1 MYVLIRRGIMKNYRS
16 FPGLFLILFLMLGIT
31 SYSLA
36 LEAPVFSPLRYSIDD
51 VQGTAVYTDTVTMG
65 NVVSGEFH
73 LVIQNGSGGKNKVD
87 YAEVYV
93 AGKRLVKMKSTKDL
107 IDKKFKLIKDSELRV
122 SLTGPKNSFV
132 VVSII
137 AKKLTQV
144 PLVIRMAQADAQAAM
159 TASLLKIKKKPTFA
173 SHGFVLS
180 GSVISQTPRA
190 GVYVKEK
197 TKASISVSTGPA
209 LAYNLLPGTPDSPA
223 SSSVV
228 DYSSHDTIT
237 DTEITEIL
245 PGNRIARTKLEI
257 GFTPNA
263 TVGQINDLLTSI
275 GAQITAMLKG
285 VNQVIVRI
293 PDPGDLTSL
302 DTLVAQIQSKPI
314 VRYVLKGNMAS
325 TEALPPDVDVV
336 NDPGLLSAIDHHLDV
351 RAHAAW
357 NVISLMGEAPNPP
370 NLVVADNFG
379 DGVPNKHFAV
389 RASSSDFASGKLD
402 SHGYHVLGILAATFH
417 AGDTTDPERDWV
429 TGLYPSFW
437 FPYLWAV
444 DLQKGYEGAS
454 IDTEIIQRLAIL
466 GKNVVVNT
474 SLGLPC
480 NGTFADRSCIEPAAL
495 SWIEKVRG
503 SSLFATGLTGPGSLE
518 NTFIHLTAAGNLRD
532 AAPEDL
538 DARYTSEWTAA
549 RLLAPLIITET
560 ATPVV
565 NLTNTLVIENRQKS
579 PEPLEGLGCSAPDSK
594 FPGDLSG
601 IGENVWSLTGSS
613 SGAGFKSGTSMAT
626 PQVASLAAYLWDLRP
641 TLTPQEI
648 KDILLR
654 TADAS
659 PCGGINPMPL
669 IDAYAAV
676 LALDR
681 GYANAR
687 VRGTLL
693 DVVDASGS
701 PDDYDWRF
709 TEKDVEYYLGRFDT
723 DKGAGAK
730 DYSRYDLN
738 GDGKTG
744 GDSKAKFN
752 LDMDYPPT
760 YSTVHQIVEGND
772 VSFDENSL
780 TDLEILCYYAYSRL
794 YTGDTDKRKDLLK
807 EKCGKEV
814 PWELIF
820 LQSNAEVS
828 VGQCDECI
836 KYQSIGDTGPTSPPL
851 PLPANISTTC
861 PPYSGTTE
869 TVQAGGGSLTIGFL
883 GSGTRGVSE
892 CNPIGG
898 EISTM
903 VQSSGAGRMSTPGTY
918 TVSISASP
926 IFNPPD
932 VLPASGYL
940 LINFFIG
947 NGQDWFRYI
956 SCTWGYRGVND
967 NQCCVEDPL
976 GTTTCV
982 PVGPYSVDIEV
993 PQGINTWSCNMDMS
1007 GGDYIWPVDNPGDI
1021 SVSDAVISV
1030 VPKP

>member
-1 MYVLIRRGIMKNYRS
+1 MKNNRS
-16 FPGLFLILFLMLGIT
+16 VPGLFLIFFLIFGIS
-31 SYSLA
+31 SYSIA
-36 LEAPVFSPLRYSIDD
+36 LEAPVFSPLRYSIND
-51 VQGTAVYTDTVTMG
+51 VQGTAIYTDTVTMG
-65 NVVSGEFH
+65 NVLSGEFH
-73 LVIQNGSGGKNKVD
+73 LIVQNGSGGANKVD

-107 IDKKFKLIKDSELRV
+107 IDKKFKLIKDSELRI
-122 SLTGPKNSFV
+122 SLTGPHGSFV
-132 VVSII
+132 VASII

-159 TASLLKIKKKPTFA
+159 TNALLKIKKKPTFA
-173 SHGFVLS
+173 SHGFVPT
-180 GSVISQTPRA
+180 GSVMGQTPKA

-197 TKASISVSTGPA
+197 TKASITVSTGPA
-209 LAYNLLPGTPDSPA
+209 LAYNLLPGTPDTPA

-237 DTEITEIL
+237 DTEVTEVS
-245 PGNRIARTKLEI
+245 PGVRIARTKLEI
-257 GFTPNA
+257 GFTSTA
-263 TVGQINDLLTSI
+263 TVKDINELLTSI

-293 PDPGDLTSL
+293 PDLGDLSAL
-302 DTLVAQIQSKPI
+302 ETLVAQIKSNSI

-357 NVISLMGEAPNPP
+357 NVRNLMASAPHPP

-379 DGVPNKHFAV
+379 DRVPNKHFAV
-389 RASSSDFASGKLD
+389 RATSADFDSGKLD
-402 SHGYHVLGILAATFH
+402 SHGYHVLGILAGTFH

-429 TGLYPSFW
+429 TGLYPSVW
-437 FPYLWAV
+437 YPYLWAV

-454 IDTEIIQRLAIL
+454 IDTEIIQRLALL

-480 NGTFADRSCIEPAAL
+480 NGTFADRSCVEPAAL

-503 SSLFATGLTGPGSLE
+503 SALFATGLTGPGSLE

-549 RLLAPLIITET
+549 RLLAPLVITET

-579 PEPLEGLGCSAPDSK
+579 PAPLEGLGCSSPTSK

-601 IGENVWSLTGSS
+601 IGQNVWSLMGSS
-613 SGAGFKSGTSMAT
+613 SGAGFKSGTSQAT
-626 PQVASLAAYLWDLRP
+626 PQVAGLAAYLWDLRP

-648 KDILLR
+648 KDILIR

-701 PDDYDWRF
+701 SDDYDWRF

-780 TDLEILCYYAYSRL
+780 TDLDILCYYAYSPL
-794 YTGDTDKRKDLLK
+794 YTGDTDKRKDLLAK
-807 EKCGKEV
+807 KCGK
-814 PWELIF
+814 
-820 LQSNAEVS
+820 S
-828 VGQCDECI
+828 VDFTRAATGTSVYESCIGTVRCSQAQYLGDE
-836 KYQSIGDTGPTSPPL
+836 DTPL
-851 PLPANISTTC
+851 PLPANLAASC
-861 PPYSGTTE
+861 SPYS
-869 TVQAGGGSLTIGFL
+869 Q
-883 GSGTRGVSE
+883 
-892 CNPIGG
+892 
-898 EISTM
+898 STM
-903 VQSSGAGRMSTPGTY
+903 TLERIDPGYLTVSVSGMARRVNEPAVPPPCDSYILTSSMTNGAWGRIMGGRTY
-918 TVSISASP
+918 TVDVTPSVSFS
-926 IFNPPD
+926 PPD
-932 VLPASGYL
+932 FFNLFGLTFQIYFSPHYVWVIGCRSEFGGVVCAVNTQPYAPAPLTVDVDVPGEGLISWALDTGVSSGS
-940 LINFFIG
+940 
-947 NGQDWFRYI
+947 D
-956 SCTWGYRGVND
+956 GY
-967 NQCCVEDPL
+967 DP
-976 GTTTCV
+976 
-982 PVGPYSVDIEV
+982 PADAS
-993 PQGINTWSCNMDMS
+993 MS
-1007 GGDYIWPVDNPGDI
+1007 GQVFSIRL
-1021 SVSDAVISV
+1021 
-1030 VPKP
+1030 KK